1 MGGEASRVGAPSTL
15 KLAAAFLLAGFLF
28 DSVALLVPG
37 VALALLAGGAF
48 AWVELAARGARVERP
63 AGPTTVVEDEPYPF
77 RVLIRRG
84 PVPPRGELDDP
95 LLDEPLPVRALV
107 REPVTQASLS
117 IAFPRRGR
125 RRLESAV
132 LVVRDPL
139 GLHRR
144 EVRTGG
150 GGELLV
156 LPRIE
161 PVLAPG
167 EGDGGAGDAEAEE
180 LGDGAGV
187 SALEARAMDFEVDG
201 LRPYREGAPAS
212 RIHWPA
218 VARTGDLIE
227 RRLVDGGDRS
237 PLVVLDAER
246 PETEESLD
254 MAVRAAGSLCVH
266 LARSAGGCALLLPRE
281 RRPLAVDPELRAWPA
296 AHAKLALVE
305 AGGGTPAVG
314 RAGHT
319 GAILWVSARG
329 GRPPRAA
336 RGPAAPS
343 YVVSPHPV
351 AGVPVAFRVAGCAGQ
366 ALGTAARR
374 GRVRRA
380 AA

>member
-1 MGGEASRVGAPSTL
+1 MGGALSTL
-15 KLAAAFLLAGFLF
+15 KLAVAFLLAGFLF

-48 AWVELAARGARVERP
+48 AWVELAARGARVKRP
-63 AGPTTVVEDEPYPF
+63 AGPPTVVEDEPYPF
-77 RVLIRRG
+77 RVQIRRG
-84 PVPPRGELDDP
+84 AVPPRGALEDP
-95 LLDEPLPVRALV
+95 LLDEPLPVRALI

-125 RRLESAV
+125 RRLEPAV

-144 EVRTGG
+144 EVRSGD

-167 EGDGGAGDAEAEE
+167 QGDGDGGAGDAEAEE
-180 LGDGAGV
+180 PGDGAGI
-187 SALEARAMDFEVDG
+187 SALEARAIEFEIDG
-201 LRPYREGAPAS
+201 LRPYREGSPAS

-237 PLVVLDAER
+237 PLVVLDAGR
-246 PETEESLD
+246 PESEDSLD

-266 LARSAGGCALLLPRE
+266 LARAAGGCALLLPRE
-281 RRPLAVDPELRAWPA
+281 RRPLAVDSELRAWPA
-296 AHAKLALVE
+296 AHAKLAMVE
-305 AGGGTPAVG
+305 AGGGVPAVG

-319 GAILWVSARG
+319 GAIVWVSARG
-329 GRPPRAA
+329 GRPPHAA
-336 RGPAAPS
+336 RGPSAPS
-343 YVVSPHPV
+343 FVVSPHPV
-351 AGVPVAFRVAGCAGQ
+351 AGLPVAFRVAGCAGQ
-366 ALGTAARR
+366 AVGARARR
-374 GRVRRA
+374 RARTRRA

>member
-1 MGGEASRVGAPSTL
+1 MGGALSTL

-63 AGPTTVVEDEPYPF
+63 AGPATVVEDEPYPF

-84 PVPPRGELDDP
+84 PVPPRGELEDP
-95 LLDEPLPVRALV
+95 LLEEPLPVRALV

-125 RRLESAV
+125 RHLDPAV
-132 LVVRDPL
+132 LVVRDSL

-144 EVRTGG
+144 EVRSGD

-167 EGDGGAGDAEAEE
+167 GGDGGGGAGEAESEE
-180 LGDGAGV
+180 LGDGVGI
-187 SALEARAMDFEVDG
+187 SAMEARAVEFEIDG
-201 LRPYREGAPAS
+201 LRPYREGSPAS

-218 VARTGDLIE
+218 VARTGELIE

-237 PLVVLDAER
+237 PLVVLDAEH
-246 PETEESLD
+246 PDSEESLD

-266 LARSAGGCALLLPRE
+266 LARAAGGCALLLPRE
-281 RRPLAVDPELRAWPA
+281 RRHLPVDAELRAWPA
-296 AHAKLALVE
+296 AHAKLAVVE
-305 AGGGTPAVG
+305 AGGPAPAVA

-329 GRPPRAA
+329 GRPPHGRA
-336 RGPAAPS
+336 GPSAPS
-343 YVVSPHPV
+343 YVVSPRPV
-351 AGVPVAFRVAGCAGQ
+351 AGLPVAFRVAGCAGQ
-366 ALGTAARR
+366 ALGAAARR
-374 GRVRRA
+374 SRARRA

>member
-1 MGGEASRVGAPSTL
+1 MGTALSTL
-15 KLAAAFLLAGFLF
+15 RLAAAFLLAGFLF

-37 VALALLAGGAF
+37 AALALLAAGAL

-63 AGPTTVVEDEPYPF
+63 AGPPTVVEDEPYPF
-77 RVLIRRG
+77 RVLVRRG
-84 PVPPRGELDDP
+84 AVPPPGVLEDP
-95 LLDEPLPVRALV
+95 LLDEPLPVRPRLHE
-107 REPVTQASLS
+107 RTTQASLS

-125 RRLESAV
+125 RRLEPAV

-144 EVRTGG
+144 EVRSGD

-167 EGDGGAGDAEAEE
+167 EGDGGAGAGDADAEE
-180 LGDGAGV
+180 LGDGAGI
-187 SALEARAMDFEVDG
+187 SKLEARAIEFEIDG
-201 LRPYREGAPAS
+201 LRPYREGSPAS

-218 VARTGDLIE
+218 VARTGELIE

-237 PLVVLDAER
+237 PLVALDAER
-246 PETEESLD
+246 PDSEESLV
-254 MAVRAAGSLCVH
+254 MAVRAAASVCVH
-266 LARSAGGCALLLPRE
+266 LARAAGGCALLLPRE
-281 RRPLAVDPELRAWPA
+281 RRPLAVDAEMRAWPG

-305 AGGGTPAVG
+305 PGGGSPAVG

-336 RGPAAPS
+336 RGPSAPS
-343 YVVSPHPV
+343 YLVSPHPTP
-351 AGVPVAFRVAGCAGQ
+351 GLPVAFRVAGCAGQ
-366 ALGTAARR
+366 ALGAAARR
-374 GRVRRA
+374 RARARRA

>member
-1 MGGEASRVGAPSTL
+1 MGGALSTL
-15 KLAAAFLLAGFLF
+15 KLASGFLLAGFLF

-37 VALALLAGGAF
+37 TALALLAGGAL

-63 AGPTTVVEDEPYPF
+63 AGPATVVEDERYPF
-77 RVLIRRG
+77 RVLVRRG
-84 PVPPRGELDDP
+84 AVPPRGELDDP
-95 LLDEPLPVRALV
+95 LLKHPLPVRALV
-107 REPVTQASLS
+107 RERVTQASLS

-125 RRLESAV
+125 RRLDPAV

-139 GLHRR
+139 GLRRR
-144 EVRTGG
+144 EVRSDD

-180 LGDGAGV
+180 LGDGAGI
-187 SALEARAMDFEVDG
+187 SALEARAVEFEIDG
-201 LRPYREGAPAS
+201 LRPYRDGAPAS

-237 PLVVLDAER
+237 PLVVLDSER
-246 PETEESLD
+246 PESEESLD

-266 LARSAGGCALLLPRE
+266 LARAAGGCALLLPRE
-281 RRPLAVDPELRAWPA
+281 RRPMAIDAELRAWPA
-296 AHAKLALVE
+296 AHTKLAVVE
-305 AGGGTPAVG
+305 AGGPAPAVG

-329 GRPPRAA
+329 GPPRAA

-343 YVVSPHPV
+343 FVVSPHPV
-351 AGVPVAFRVAGCAGQ
+351 AGLPVAFRVAGCVGQ
-366 ALGTAARR
+366 ALGAAARR
-374 GRVRRA
+374 GRARRA

>member
-1 MGGEASRVGAPSTL
+1 VGGAASTL

-28 DSVALLVPG
+28 DSLALLVPG
-37 VALALLAGGAF
+37 SALALLAGAAF
-48 AWVELAARGARVERP
+48 AWVELAARGARLERP
-63 AGPTTVVEDEPYPF
+63 AGPATVVEGEPYPF

-84 PVPPRGELDDP
+84 PVPPRGELEDP

-117 IAFPRRGR
+117 ISFPRRGR
-125 RRLESAV
+125 RRLEPAV

-139 GLHRR
+139 GLRRR
-144 EVRTGG
+144 EVRSGD

-167 EGDGGAGDAEAEE
+167 EGGDGAGDADAGE
-180 LGDGAGV
+180 LGDDAGI
-187 SALEARAMDFEVDG
+187 SALEARAVEFEIDG
-201 LRPYREGAPAS
+201 LRPYREGSPAS

-218 VARTGDLIE
+218 VARTGELIE

-246 PETEESLD
+246 PESDESLD

-281 RRPLAVDPELRAWPA
+281 RRPLPVDAELRAWPA
-296 AHAKLALVE
+296 AHAKLAVVE
-305 AGGGTPAVG
+305 AGGGTPAVN

-319 GAILWVSARG
+319 GAILWVTARG
-329 GRPPRAA
+329 GRPPHGRA
-336 RGPAAPS
+336 GPAAPS
-343 YVVSPHPV
+343 FVVSPHPV
-351 AGVPVAFRVAGCAGQ
+351 AGLPVAFRVAGCAGQ
-366 ALGTAARR
+366 ALGAAARR